1 MCAGPSS
8 QLFVPLRTPPHA
20 GRTIPFGLEV
30 PIDMIN
36 HQNRP
41 SRFLQLSK
49 MRLATKLSLLI
60 GSVLAV
66 IFVILIAL
74 VLVTTRSAIESRTY
88 GELLSIAEHN
98 GTQIQ
103 HVFDTAEN
111 TALGIQSYLEEC
123 YVKTDNDP
131 QSARVPTDPEAK
143 ALCMSIIYTGTPL
156 SATMYDAEQF
166 LTATA
171 RYTALNNDDI
181 VNVGVMF
188 EPYAFQS
195 TIRDYSF
202 LVQHDTAN
210 EKIYPFGAYET
221 YSGEDYYKQA
231 ATARQS
237 IVTSPYYYQGDLL
250 MSYSSPIIHDNVL
263 KGVVM
268 ADIDVNRF
276 NKIDAANENYP
287 SMWATIYDSTG
298 TIVYDSQSLD
308 NIHVNIS
315 EFTPNADDLTYIQ
328 DSMSKGEAFTVVMKR
343 ETGESVT
350 CFYSPISV
358 ANQTWWSMTALNTVD
373 IQRTTTQTTLLLFLV
388 CILALIVIVVVII
401 FVLKRLHRPINDIVA
416 AAQSIVAGDLD
427 IKLQVHSEDEI
438 GQLSRAFLQMT
449 ENLKAI
455 IVDVDYCL
463 NELGNGNFCVK
474 SRERDRYVGEYQE
487 IYVAMHRI
495 MATLS
500 QTLYR
505 INGAAEQVASSSEL
519 VSNGSVA
526 LSQGATE
533 QASSIEELA
542 ATINDISAHVKRN
555 AENAQSVSQKV
566 VAVNQQMTESNQ
578 MMQNTVS
585 AMNEIRDSSSEIG
598 KIIKT
603 IEDIAFQTN
612 ILALNAAIEA
622 ARAGAAGRGFA
633 VVADEVRNLAGKT
646 ADASKETT
654 ALIER
659 SLQSIEQGTSSM
671 DATAR
676 SLEKVVEG
684 ARTITDSIQQI
695 SSASDEQASSIS
707 QITAGIDQISSV
719 IQTNSATA
727 QEGAAASEE
736 LTAQSQILKNLILH
750 FELDES
756 VISDMDVDNTQ
767 PSLSYKAPS
776 ANIAPDAPTSTP
788 TSAPTSDTA
797 NFDSFG
803 GFDAKY

>member
-1 MCAGPSS
+1 MMRLKKT
-8 QLFVPLRTPPHA
+8 QFK
-20 GRTIPFGLEV
+20 
-30 PIDMIN
+30 
-36 HQNRP
+36 RP
-41 SRFLQLSK
+41 SLGK
-49 MRLATKLSLLI
+49 MKLATKLSLLI
-60 GSVLAV
+60 GSILA
-66 IFVILIAL
+66 FVFLILIVS
-74 VLVTTRSAIESRTY
+74 VLTMTRSAMESRTY
-88 GELLSIAEHN
+88 GELLSIAQHN

-103 HVFDTAEN
+103 QVFDTAEN
-111 TALGIQSYLEEC
+111 AALGIQGYLQEC
-123 YVKTDNDP
+123 YAKTDTDP
-131 QSARVPTDPEAK
+131 QSARVPDDPEAREM
-143 ALCMSIIYTGTPL
+143 CMSTIYTGTPL

-195 TIRDYSF
+195 TIRNYSF
-202 LVQHDTAN
+202 LVQSDSAT
-210 EKIYPFGAYET
+210 EKIYPFGAYEI
-221 YSGEDYYKQA
+221 YSTEDYYEQA
-231 ATARQS
+231 ATTRTS
-237 IVTSPYYYQGDLL
+237 IVTTPYYYQDDLL
-250 MSYSSPIIHDNVL
+250 MSYSSPIIHNGVL

-268 ADIDVNRF
+268 ADINVSRF
-276 NKIDAANENYP
+276 DKINATNENYP

-298 TIVYDSQSLD
+298 TIVYDSESLD

-315 EFTPNADDLTYIQ
+315 DFTPNADDLAYIQ
-328 DSMSKGEAFTVVMKR
+328 NSMAKGEAFTIVMRR
-343 ETGESVT
+343 ETGESIT

-358 ANQTWWSMTALNTVD
+358 AEQTWWSMTALNTVD
-373 IQRTTTQTTLLLFLV
+373 IQRTTTQATLFLLLICV
-388 CILALIVIVVVII
+388 VALIVIVITII
-401 FVLKRLHRPINDIVA
+401 FVLKRLHRPINDIVSA
-416 AAQSIVAGDLD
+416 AECIVAGNLD
-427 IKLQVHSEDEI
+427 IDLQVHSEDEI

-455 IVDVDYCL
+455 IFDVDYCL

-474 SRERDRYVGEYQE
+474 SREHDRYVGEYKE
-487 IYVAMHRI
+487 IYSAMHRI
-495 MATLS
+495 MQTLS

-505 INGAAEQVASSSEL
+505 INGAAEQVASSSEQ
-519 VSNGSVA
+519 VSNGSQA

-542 ATINDISAHVKRN
+542 ATINDISAHVKHN

-566 VAVNQQMTESNQ
+566 ITVNQQMTESNQ

-654 ALIER
+654 TLIER

-671 DATAR
+671 EATAR

-695 SSASDEQASSIS
+695 SIASDEQANSIS
-707 QITAGIDQISSV
+707 QITTGIDQISSV

-736 LTAQSQILKNLILH
+736 LTAQSQILKKLILG
-750 FELDES
+750 FQLDQS
-756 VISDMDVDNTQ
+756 V
-767 PSLSYKAPS
+767 LSETDLGTMQSNFSYTTPS
-776 ANIAPDAPTSTP
+776 ANTASTP
-788 TSAPTSDTA
+788 SYDTS
-797 NFDSFG
+797 NFDTFG
-803 GFDAKY
+803 GFDGKY

>member
-1 MCAGPSS
+1 MIKPKKPSFHLP
-8 QLFVPLRTPPHA
+8 Q
-20 GRTIPFGLEV
+20 I
-30 PIDMIN
+30 
-36 HQNRP
+36 
-41 SRFLQLSK
+41 SK
-49 MRLATKLSLLI
+49 MKLATKISLLI
-60 GSVLAV
+60 GCSLAV
-66 IFVILIAL
+66 IFVILITL
-74 VLVTTRSAIESRTY
+74 VVIMTRSAIESRTY
-88 GELLSIAEHN
+88 GELLSIAEDN
-98 GTQIQ
+98 GTQVQ
-103 HVFDTAEN
+103 QVFDAAES
-111 TALGIQSYLEEC
+111 TALGIQGYLQEC
-123 YVKTDNDP
+123 YLKTDSDP
-131 QSARVPTDPEAK
+131 ANARVPTDPEAK
-143 ALCMSIIYTGTPL
+143 ALCMSTIYTGTPL
-156 SATMYDAEQF
+156 SAIMYDAEQF
-166 LTATA
+166 LSATA
-171 RYTALNNDDI
+171 RYTVLNNDDI

-195 TIRDYSF
+195 TIRNYSF
-202 LVQHDTAN
+202 VVQTETAE
-210 EKIYPFGAYET
+210 EKIYPFGAYEI
-221 YSGEDYYKQA
+221 YSSEDYYKQA
-231 ATARQS
+231 ATARKS
-237 IVTSPYYYQGDLL
+237 VVTAPYYYQGDLL
-250 MSYSSPIIHDNVL
+250 MSYSSPIIHNGVL

-276 NKIDAANENYP
+276 DKIDASSENYP

-298 TIVYDSQSLD
+298 TIVYDSESLD

-315 EFTPNADDLTYIQ
+315 QFTPNADDLTYIQ
-328 DSMSKGEAFTVVMKR
+328 NCMTKDEPFTIVMHR
-343 ETGESVT
+343 ETGDSVT

-358 ANQTWWSMTALNTVD
+358 ADQIWWSMTALDTVD
-373 IQRTTTQTTLLLFLV
+373 IQRTTTQTTVLLLLV
-388 CILALIVIVVVII
+388 CIVALIIIVLTVIL
-401 FVLKRLHRPINDIVA
+401 VLRRLHRPINDIVA

-427 IKLQVHSEDEI
+427 IKLQVRSEDEI
-438 GQLSRAFLQMT
+438 GQLSCAFLQMT

-455 IVDVDYCL
+455 ILDVDYCL
-463 NELGNGNFCVK
+463 NELGSGNFRVK
-474 SRERDRYVGEYQE
+474 SREHSRYVGEYQE
-487 IYVAMHRI
+487 IYLAMHRI
-495 MATLS
+495 METLS
-500 QTLYR
+500 KTLYR
-505 INGAAEQVASSSEL
+505 INGAAEQVASSSEQ

-555 AENAQSVSQKV
+555 AENAQSVNQKV
-566 VAVNQQMTESNQ
+566 ITVNQQITESNQ

-659 SLQSIEQGTSSM
+659 SLQSIGQGTSSM

-676 SLEKVVEG
+676 SLENVVAG

-695 SSASDEQASSIS
+695 STASEEQANSIS

-736 LTAQSQILKNLILH
+736 LTAQSQILKNLIARFQL
-750 FELDES
+750 EES
-756 VISDMDVDNTQ
+756 VISQGDFDDTQ
-767 PSLSYKAPS
+767 PSFSYGAQSNFSYDAPP
-776 ANIAPDAPTSTP
+776 ADIAPDAPTS
-788 TSAPTSDTA
+788 APTFDTA
-797 NFDSFG
+797 SFDNFG
-803 GFDAKY
+803 GFDGKY